1 MKGKFE
7 MSISMYVTSE
17 RQYWQFINEIS
28 DDTTI
33 DEIFDRLDK
42 ISYYTNFSVRLERLY
57 DVVDGFER
65 FEDDFT
71 EERSYAGF
79 KTSVEDLE
87 STLESLNSR
96 EVFIKWDPVIDLF
109 EDEDNILIFIDV

>member
-7 MSISMYVTSE
+7 MSTSMYVTSE
-17 RQYWQFINEIS
+17 RQYHQFIEEIS
-28 DDTTI
+28 DDTTF

-42 ISYYTNFSVRLERLY
+42 ISYYTNFSGRLERLY

-65 FEDDFT
+65 YEDDFT
-71 EERSYAGF
+71 EEYLYNGF

-87 STLESLNSR
+87 SILESLNSR
-96 EVFIKWDPVIDLF
+96 EIFIKWDPVIDLF
-109 EDEDNILIFIDV
+109 EDEENILILVDI